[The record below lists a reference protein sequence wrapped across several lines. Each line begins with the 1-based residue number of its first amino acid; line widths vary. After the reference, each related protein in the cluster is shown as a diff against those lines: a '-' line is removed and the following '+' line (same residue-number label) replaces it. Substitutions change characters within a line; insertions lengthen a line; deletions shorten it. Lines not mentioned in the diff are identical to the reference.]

1 MMRSLR
7 IFTLLLASAS
17 AAADVDIPAAPLP
30 VEAVRPI
37 LAQLDDDDYD
47 RREVAT
53 RTLILLG
60 QDIVPLLKKAAIEGS
75 AEVSW
80 RAIHALSE
88 IAVAEELDHR
98 NPAEAALGE
107 LQVSSVLAIARR
119 AEESLKAL
127 PASREARAI
136 EMVRSLGG
144 KIDESGSVVTLDG
157 LWEGGDTGLR
167 YIRHIAGLRHI
178 HIEPTAKVSRPAIGR
193 LRTSLPKGITVMQ
206 FGTAFLGVGAASN
219 DNGVTGMQVLTVR
232 EDSPA
237 FAGGIREG
245 DIITKIDATTIEDFN
260 DLVSF
265 ISSKDA
271 GDEVSIEFD
280 RNDPDSGVRK
290 AQKAKVKLGS
300 RDGVVPAKK

>member
-1 MMRSLR
+1 MRLLR
-7 IFTLLLASAS
+7 IFVLLLASAT
-17 AAADVDIPAAPLP
+17 AIAADDPQPVKLPAESIQSL
-30 VEAVRPI
+30 
-37 LAQLDDDDYD
+37 LQQLDHDDYEL
-47 RREVAT
+47 RESAT
-53 RTLILLG
+53 RQLVLLG

-80 RAIHALSE
+80 RAIYSLSE

-107 LQVSSVLAIARR
+107 LQVSSVLSVARR
-119 AEESLKAL
+119 AEELLKAL

-157 LWEGGDTGLR
+157 LWEGGDNGLR

-178 HIEPTAKVSRPAIGR
+178 HIEPTAKVTRPAIGR
-193 LRTSLPKGITVMQ
+193 LRASLPKGITVMQ

-237 FAGGIREG
+237 FIGGIREG
-245 DIITKIDATTIEDFN
+245 DIITRIDGTAIEDFN